1 MSQLLIGLVLSLPL
15 IGAYAI
21 LALGIVLIYRAS
33 KVLNLAHGVMAT
45 APAYVLYSL
54 DGLGLPPLL
63 SLPLAVASGGLLG
76 YVVDRVFVRPFRR
89 QGETAQTVGT
99 VVVLGFA
106 IALLARLY
114 GSTAVPAVD
123 VLPSGGID
131 IGLSSIRFSE
141 IGLFATMLVVFAG
154 LTVLFRFTDL
164 GLLLR
169 GAAENPTAAALH
181 GVNPQR
187 MTALTWII
195 GGMLAA
201 VAGIQLSAITV
212 LEPYITPLQV
222 LPAFVAA
229 LIGGLGSVNGSLA
242 GSAVVGVVIGL
253 VPFVPVFDSTQGAAQ
268 LLLAVLALIVMA
280 ARGDQLA
287 AAQPASSGVLS

>member
-1 MSQLLIGLVLSLPL
+1 MSQLIIGLILSLPL

-54 DGLGLPPLL
+54 DGIGLPLVV
-63 SLPLAVASGGLLG
+63 SLPLAIASGGVFG
-76 YVVDRVFVRPFRR
+76 YLVDRVFVRPFRK

-99 VVVLGFA
+99 VVVLGFG
-106 IALLARLY
+106 IAVIARLY

-123 VLPSGGID
+123 VLPQGRID
-131 IGLSSIRFSE
+131 IGLSSVRFSE
-141 IGLFATMLVVFAG
+141 IGLFITMLVVFAA
-154 LTVLFRFTDL
+154 LTALFRFTDL

-169 GAAENPTAAALH
+169 GSAENPTAAALH

-229 LIGGLGSVNGSLA
+229 LIGGLGSVNGSLV
-242 GSAVVGVVIGL
+242 GSALVGVVIGL
-253 VPFVPVFDSTQGAAQ
+253 VPFLPVLDSTQGAAQ
-268 LLLAVLALIVMA
+268 LLLAVVALIVMA
-280 ARGDQLA
+280 ARGDSLVA
-287 AAQPASSGVLS
+287 GDAPSSGVL

>member
-1 MSQLLIGLVLSLPL
+1 MSQLLVGLILSLPL

-54 DGLGLPPLL
+54 DGIGMPLVL
-63 SLPLAVASGGLLG
+63 SLPLAIASGGLLG
-76 YVVDRVFVRPFRR
+76 YVVDRVFVRPFRK

-99 VVVLGFA
+99 VVVLGFG
-106 IALLARLY
+106 IAVIARIY

-123 VLPSGGID
+123 VFPTGGINV
-131 IGLSSIRFSE
+131 GLSSVRFSE
-141 IGLFATMLVVFAG
+141 IGLFITMLVVFAA
-154 LTVLFRFTDL
+154 LTALFRFTDL

-169 GAAENPTAAALH
+169 GSAENPTAAALH

-201 VAGIQLSAITV
+201 IAGIQLSAITV

-242 GSAVVGVVIGL
+242 GSALVGVVIGL
-253 VPFVPVFDSTQGAAQ
+253 VPFLPVLDSTQGAAQ
-268 LLLAVLALIVMA
+268 LLLAVVALIVMA
-280 ARGDQLA
+280 ARGDSLVAGQA
-287 AAQPASSGVLS
+287 PSSGVL

>member
-1 MSQLLIGLVLSLPL
+1 MSQLLIGLILSLPL

-45 APAYVLYSL
+45 TPAYVLYSL
-54 DGLGLPPLL
+54 DGLGLPLL
-63 SLPLAVASGGLLG
+63 VSLPLAVASGGALG
-76 YVVDRVFVRPFRR
+76 YLVDRVFVRPFRR

-99 VVVLGFA
+99 VVILGFG
-106 IALLARLY
+106 IALIARIY
-114 GSTAVPAVD
+114 GSTAVPAVNIF
-123 VLPSGGID
+123 PTGGID
-131 IGLSSIRFSE
+131 IGLSNVRYSE
-141 IGLFATMLVVFAG
+141 IGLFATMLVVFAA
-154 LTVLFRFTDL
+154 LTALFRFTDL

-169 GAAENPTAAALH
+169 GSAENPTAAALH

-229 LIGGLGSVNGSLA
+229 LIGGLGSINGSLA
-242 GSAVVGVVIGL
+242 GSAIVGVVIGL

-268 LLLAVLALIVMA
+268 LLLAIVALIVMA
-280 ARGDQLA
+280 ARGDKLA
-287 AAQPASSGVLS
+287 SGQPASAGVLS

>member
-1 MSQLLIGLVLSLPL
+1 MSQLLIGVVLSLPL

-33 KVLNLAHGVMAT
+33 KVLNLAHGMMAT
-45 APAYVLYSL
+45 VPAYVLFSL
-54 DGLGLPPLL
+54 HGLGLPLVV
-63 SLPLAVASGGLLG
+63 SLPLAIASGGALG
-76 YVVDRVFVRPFRR
+76 YLVDRVFVRPFRR

-99 VVVLGFA
+99 VVVLGFG
-106 IALLARLY
+106 IALLARIY

-123 VLPSGGID
+123 VMPTGAVNV
-131 IGLSSIRFSE
+131 GLSNVRFSE
-141 IGLFATMLVVFAG
+141 MGLFVSMLVVFAA
-154 LTVLFRFTDL
+154 LTALFRFTDL

-169 GAAENPTAAALH
+169 GSAENPTAAALH

-212 LEPYITPLQV
+212 LEPFITPLQV

-229 LIGGLGSVNGSLA
+229 LIGGLGSVNGTLA
-242 GSAVVGVVIGL
+242 GSAIVGVVIGL

-268 LLLAVLALIVMA
+268 LLLAVVALIVMA
-280 ARGDQLA
+280 ARGDKLA
-287 AAQPASSGVLS
+287 AGQPASSGVL

>member
-1 MSQLLIGLVLSLPL
+1 MSQFIIGLILSLPL

-54 DGLGLPPLL
+54 DGIGMPLAV
-63 SLPLAVASGGLLG
+63 SLPLAIASGGVFG
-76 YVVDRVFVRPFRR
+76 YLVDRIFVRPFRK

-99 VVVLGFA
+99 VVVLGFS
-106 IALLARLY
+106 IAVIARIY

-123 VLPSGGID
+123 VFPSGGID
-131 IGLSSIRFSE
+131 VGLSNIRFSE
-141 IGLFATMLVVFAG
+141 IGLFITMLVVFGA
-154 LTVLFRFTDL
+154 LTALFRFTDL

-169 GAAENPTAAALH
+169 GSAENPTAAALH

-229 LIGGLGSVNGSLA
+229 LIGGLGSVNGSLG
-242 GSAVVGVVIGL
+242 GSALVGVVIGL
-253 VPFVPVFDSTQGAAQ
+253 VPFLPMFHSTQGAAQ
-268 LLLAVLALIVMA
+268 LLLAVVALIVMA
-280 ARGDQLA
+280 ARGDSLVAGQS
-287 AAQPASSGVLS
+287 PSSGVL

>member
-1 MSQLLIGLVLSLPL
+1 MSQLLVGLILSLPL

-54 DGLGLPPLL
+54 DGIGLPLVV
-63 SLPLAVASGGLLG
+63 SLPLAIASGGLLG
-76 YVVDRVFVRPFRR
+76 YVVDRIFVRPFRK

-99 VVVLGFA
+99 VVVLGFG
-106 IALLARLY
+106 IAVIARIY

-123 VLPSGGID
+123 VFPTGGINV
-131 IGLSSIRFSE
+131 GLSNVRYSE
-141 IGLFATMLVVFAG
+141 IGLFITMLVVFAA
-154 LTVLFRFTDL
+154 LTALFRFTDL

-169 GAAENPTAAALH
+169 GSAENPTAAALH

-229 LIGGLGSVNGSLA
+229 LIGGLGSVNGSLG
-242 GSAVVGVVIGL
+242 GSALVGVVIGL
-253 VPFVPVFDSTQGAAQ
+253 VPFLPVLDSTQGAAQ
-268 LLLAVLALIVMA
+268 LLLAVVALIVMA
-280 ARGDQLA
+280 ARGDSLVAGQA
-287 AAQPASSGVLS
+287 PSSGVL

>member
-1 MSQLLIGLVLSLPL
+1 MSQLLVGLILSLPL

-54 DGLGLPPLL
+54 DGIGMPLVL
-63 SLPLAVASGGLLG
+63 SLPLAIASGGLLG
-76 YVVDRVFVRPFRR
+76 YVVDRVFVRPFRK

-99 VVVLGFA
+99 VVVLGFG
-106 IALLARLY
+106 IAVIARIY

-123 VLPSGGID
+123 VFPTGGINVE
-131 IGLSSIRFSE
+131 LSSVRFSE
-141 IGLFATMLVVFAG
+141 IGLFITMLVVFAA
-154 LTVLFRFTDL
+154 LTALFRFTDL

-169 GAAENPTAAALH
+169 GSAENPTAAALH

-201 VAGIQLSAITV
+201 IAGIQLSAITV

-242 GSAVVGVVIGL
+242 GSALVGVVIGL
-253 VPFVPVFDSTQGAAQ
+253 VPFLPVLDSTQGAAQ
-268 LLLAVLALIVMA
+268 LLLAVVALIVMA
-280 ARGDQLA
+280 ARGDSLVAGQA
-287 AAQPASSGVLS
+287 PSSGVL